1 MSDTDLELHLQSAR
15 VDDRAWIRNEMHKL
29 TAERDACRKK
39 AQVLV
44 EALKKMREFNCGCA
58 DIPPR
63 VIADKALEEWE
74 ES

>member
-1 MSDTDLELHLQSAR
+1 MNQYTPWIERGQTELEYF
-15 VDDRAWIRNEMHKL
+15 K
-29 TAERDACRKK
+29 ERYLEARKK

-74 ES
+74 GE